1 MTNKVDIGSEGKGFA
16 PASSFIVFEKFSRV
30 AGGKEAGCG
39 GVLADN
45 EAPSGLKSAAT
56 ETGNRE
62 DSMKNASINTFAW
75 SKEASEYVAR
85 NLVRE
90 VVGSVIDAS
99 KDRADG
105 VPAAKLPH
113 EQAPT
118 GERAPVAVTE
128 GAQPEAPVAPIAP
141 VATSE
146 LPVPAAPA
154 IPVEAPAADPVAPI
168 APAITD
174 SFGAQSP
181 IPAEGQAVEAA
192 PEAPV
197 APGTQSFEGIQMAPN
212 DMGYNTKLSSE
223 DAELLAL
230 IFG

>member
-1 MTNKVDIGSEGKGFA
+1 
-16 PASSFIVFEKFSRV
+16 
-30 AGGKEAGCG
+30 
-39 GVLADN
+39 
-45 EAPSGLKSAAT
+45 
-56 ETGNRE
+56 
-62 DSMKNASINTFAW
+62 MKNASINTFAW

-128 GAQPEAPVAPIAP
+128 GAQPEAASKLPKEQTPVKHFDSGIVEAAKASVAGGVKTANEGDPAAVVPEEAPVAPIAP